1 MGQPALTRGYCT
13 KPLTSLKHVEQ
24 VMSAYSHIFIMP
36 AKNYALNV
44 GRGRGGN
51 GGGETLH
58 IGLVWG
64 TVKFGVMFIGLLL

>member
-1 MGQPALTRGYCT
+1 
-13 KPLTSLKHVEQ
+13 
-24 VMSAYSHIFIMP
+24 MP